1 MVKVIQVQDHSW
13 SRSLKGIQGQG
24 QTRGPVYLQIAVAD
38 SELQIFQKRFVFHQ
52 IQRVENVKIFFFGQ
66 DESVLSRE
74 GHCGHGYGVKGIVAK

>member
-1 MVKVIQVQDHSW
+1 MVKVIQDQDHSW
-13 SRSLKGIQGQG
+13 SRSLKGIQGQ
-24 QTRGPVYLQIAVAD
+24 TRRSVYLQIAVAD

-66 DESVLSRE
+66 DEGVLSRE